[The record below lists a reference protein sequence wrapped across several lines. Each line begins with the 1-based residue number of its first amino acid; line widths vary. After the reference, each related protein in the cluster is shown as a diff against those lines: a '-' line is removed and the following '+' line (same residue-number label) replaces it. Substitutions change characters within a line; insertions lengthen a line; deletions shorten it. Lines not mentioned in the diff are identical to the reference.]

1 MDEQRSDRQIREVN
15 VRYHDA
21 AAGEYDAKWGI
32 DFDETGQRQVR
43 GKFEKALGARIRQP
57 FRRALEIGAGTGYFG
72 LNLMQAGV
80 IEELT
85 CTDISA
91 GMVATLS
98 ANAQRLGLAGIQAIE
113 AEAGSLPLADESFDL
128 VFGHAI
134 LHHLP
139 DLAGAFAEFRRV
151 LAPGGTI
158 VFAGEPS
165 LTGDL
170 LARAPKRLATLLAPA
185 WRAALRLPSAPDTGS
200 APHDGHAFEGQV
212 DIHTFAPAELV
223 TLAQRAGFEHARCR
237 GEELVANWFGWFN
250 RSLEASAAPERI
262 PWLWRQ
268 YAFRGY
274 LLLQQLD
281 ARALEPLLPAGVFYN
296 LLLTA
301 QRPAAPDVAD
311 GAAQG

>member
-1 MDEQRSDRQIREVN
+1 MDKQHSDQRIREVN

-21 AAGEYDAKWGI
+21 AVGEYDAKWGI
-32 DFDETGQRQVR
+32 DFDDVAQRQVR
-43 GKFEKALGARIRQP
+43 TKFEKALGARVTQP

-98 ANAQRLGLAGIQAIE
+98 ANAQRLGLTGIHAIA

-128 VFGHAI
+128 VFGHAV

-139 DLAGAFAEFRRV
+139 DLDGALAEFRRV
-151 LAPGGTI
+151 LAPGGMI

-165 LTGDL
+165 LTGDR
-170 LARAPKRLATLLAPA
+170 LARVPKRVAMLLAPI
-185 WRAALRLPSAPDTGS
+185 WRAALRLPPAAMPDS
-200 APHDGHAFEGQV
+200 EPHDDRSLEGQV
-212 DIHTFAPAELV
+212 DIHTFVPAELV
-223 TLAQRAGFEHARCR
+223 ALARHAGFEQPRCR
-237 GEELVANWFGWFN
+237 GEELAAGWFGWFN

-274 LLLQQLD
+274 LALQQLD
-281 ARALEPLLPAGVFYN
+281 ARALEPVLPADLFYD

-301 QRPAAPDVAD
+301 RRPSASATGGPSE
-311 GAAQG
+311 QG